1 VRAAACCSL
10 TYLYVPALAGYMMKP
25 ISLAPGSNSRNSF
38 SRLPREAW
46 AAPTVR
52 VDLSPIK
59 NVVAVHRLREVLCNS
74 FEDRLDLA
82 IIAGAQDKNLHT
94 DDARRLLHV
103 FQLALKACLQAG
115 RVCLS
120 SAHRTRRFQPCSSTP
135 AASRSPV

>member
-1 VRAAACCSL
+1 MRNAAD
-10 TYLYVPALAGYMMKP
+10 
-25 ISLAPGSNSRNSF
+25 
-38 SRLPREAW
+38 PRGRKF
-46 AAPTVR
+46 T
-52 VDLSPIK
+52 K
-59 NVVAVHRLREVLCNS
+59 MVHRGYRMGRRQGHELVAARIEERISAHRERRDALLCNS

-135 AASRSPV
+135 AASRPPV